1 MECKREP
8 KTVLLSQPYAPEMI
22 VLQPAHEN
30 YHGGVSIEDGMDE
43 NGFEMIML
51 AYLNQQKGDV
61 VRLYLNDDL
70 VANTTIKEKEEA
82 KDTSLLMPA
91 GRFHSGLN
99 RVSFGIKRSS
109 QEEAL
114 TPELKLLYHSFPPGG
129 TPPVLRLKASHTS
142 VGPDEADKFFLTV
155 SYNKANWYD
164 RIHVICEGYLF
175 KHQLVPETTSPLPPV
190 PPSIDIPIPRSV
202 FEQEGDSPAFQFF
215 YYVVD
220 YLTNGSAR
228 SLPLAIDV
236 HLKPR
241 PVQPPP
247 TLAAPAVS
255 PIDVL
260 AYPNGVWLQIKDFT
274 AQQGDKA
281 QFVQV
286 NAPVGAPPLEPVDFV
301 GGVAKTLL
309 RATYL
314 AAWHGK
320 SIEFQWKLIRAGVPA
335 GESPVVKFDVK
346 KIADEDSRL
355 PTPNIAGNVSKELNV
370 QQLPAGAL
378 ILAQQWT
385 SFKPGQPVWV
395 TCSGIDKNGNPVSTD
410 VRSGEP
416 NDAPDGLSVAAPV
429 QWLKELKEDTVLTV
443 SLRVDLA

>member
-8 KTVLLSQPYAPEMI
+8 KTVRLSPPYAPEMI
-22 VLQPAHEN
+22 DLQPANEN
-30 YHGGVSIEDGMDE
+30 YHGGVSIADGKDE
-43 NGFEMIML
+43 AGFEMIML
-51 AYLNQQKGDV
+51 AYLTQQKSDG
-61 VRLYLNDDL
+61 VRLYLNDEL
-70 VANTTIKEKEEA
+70 VANTTIKEGEEA
-82 KDTSLLMPA
+82 EDTSLFIPA
-91 GRFHSGLN
+91 GRFHSPLN
-99 RVSFGIKRSS
+99 KVRFGIKRIS
-109 QEEAL
+109 QDEVP
-114 TPELKLLYHSFPPGG
+114 TPELKLLYHSLPPGG
-129 TPPVLRLKASHTS
+129 TPPVLTLKASHTS

-155 SYNKANWYD
+155 SYNRVNWYD
-164 RIHVICEGYLF
+164 RIHVDCEGYLF
-175 KHQLVPETTSPLPPV
+175 RHQLMPETTSPLPPV
-190 PPSIDIPIPRSV
+190 PASINIPIPRSV
-202 FEQEGDSPAFQFF
+202 FEQAGDAPAFRFT

-220 YLTNGSAR
+220 YLTNASAV
-228 SLPLAIDV
+228 SLPLTINV

-241 PVQPPP
+241 PLLPQP
-247 TLAAPAVS
+247 TLAPPAVS

-260 AYPNGVWLQIKDFT
+260 VYPNGVWLQIKDFT

-281 QFVQV
+281 QFVQL
-286 NAPVGAPPLEPVDFV
+286 NAPVGAPPFELVDFE
-301 GGVAKTLL
+301 GGVAEILL
-309 RATYL
+309 SATYL
-314 AAWHGK
+314 AAWRGK
-320 SIEFQWKLIRAGVPA
+320 SIEFQWKLIRAGMPA
-335 GESPVVKFDVK
+335 GESAVVEFDVN

-429 QWLKELKEDTVLTV
+429 QWLKELKEDTELTV
-443 SLRVDLA
+443 TLRVDLG